1 MGHTT
6 VRLNQSCGQLLL
18 CLMCPVYIC
27 VCVCVCISINIYI
40 YIYKYLSQYPALT
53 ATAVCGYEALPVLSA
68 IVRAGKSSFTSNV
81 CTSGED

>member
-6 VRLNQSCGQLLL
+6 VRLNQSCRQLLL

-27 VCVCVCISINIYI
+27 VCVCISINYI
-40 YIYKYLSQYPALT
+40 YIYLSQYPALT
-53 ATAVCGYEALPVLSA
+53 ATAICGYEALPVLSA